1 MRSKNSRVV
10 IASALVTTALALSI
24 GGFATVSL
32 RDSQLQTID
41 SQLKKIDDAV
51 RANPDSPVSSALDAA
66 SEEDFNITI
75 AIVSIKG
82 RVTIINESRLDF
94 DSLPTEIILT
104 SALTSPVTVEADEKY
119 RLLAQ
124 KISGGERLIFADSL
138 ATIESTFIS
147 NLKRVLL
154 FTLLMDLLAI
164 GVSFLILGRN
174 NRKLEAESLKRMQQF
189 LADASHDL
197 RTPLTVIKGY
207 SELLS
212 ENQIQSTE
220 DRTRAYER
228 VNSEIIRMENLI
240 HDLLLLAELGETTR
254 PIFEEVN
261 LTDLVTSYAH
271 DFSTLN
277 PERDLEEK
285 IESAII
291 IDGSVEHLRRLIQ
304 NVFNNIT
311 RHTEEGTPVKVTLS
325 MAGKRVMLLI
335 EDGGKGLP
343 QGGYRDSVTAINRFN
358 SSRSPETGGSGL
370 GLSIIAAIVSEHDGV
385 LNLRKSELGGLAV
398 EIYFL

>member
-1 MRSKNSRVV
+1 MRRKSSRVV

-32 RDSQLQTID
+32 RDSQIQTID
-41 SQLKKIDDAV
+41 LQLKKIDDAV

-75 AIVSIKG
+75 AIVSSNG

-94 DSLPTEIILT
+94 NSLPDDSLLA
-104 SALTSPVTVEADEKY
+104 SALISPVTVEAEESY

-124 KISGGERLIFADSL
+124 AISGGDRLVFADSL
-138 ATIESTFIS
+138 ATIESTFTS

-154 FTLLMDLLAI
+154 FTLLVDLLAI
-164 GVSFLILGRN
+164 GISVLILGRN
-174 NRKLEAESLKRMQQF
+174 NRKLEADSLLRMQRF

-212 ENQIQSTE
+212 KNQIQSSE
-220 DRTRAYER
+220 DRNRAYER

-261 LTDLVTSYAH
+261 LTDLVTSYSH

-277 PERDLEEK
+277 PTRTLEVK
-285 IESAII
+285 IDSDIT

-304 NVFNNIT
+304 NIFNNII
-311 RHTEEGTPVKVTLS
+311 RHTDKSAPVRVTLC
-325 MAGKRVMLLI
+325 MKGKRAVLTI

-343 QGGYRDSVTAINRFN
+343 EDGYRDAVTALNRFD

-370 GLSIIAAIVSEHDGV
+370 GLSIIAAIVSEHGGI
-385 LNLRKSELGGLAV
+385 LNLKKSELGGLAV
-398 EIYFL
+398 EILI

>member
-1 MRSKNSRVV
+1 MRRKSSRVV

-32 RDSQLQTID
+32 RDSQIQTID
-41 SQLKKIDDAV
+41 LQLKKIDDAV

-75 AIVSIKG
+75 AIVSSNG

-94 DSLPTEIILT
+94 NSLPNDSLLA
-104 SALTSPVTVEADEKY
+104 SALISPVTVEAEESY

-124 KISGGERLIFADSL
+124 AISGGDRLVFADSL
-138 ATIESTFIS
+138 ATIESTFTS

-154 FTLLMDLLAI
+154 FTLLVDLLAI
-164 GVSFLILGRN
+164 GISVLILGRN
-174 NRKLEAESLKRMQQF
+174 NRKLEADSLLRMQRF

-212 ENQIQSTE
+212 KNQIQSSE
-220 DRTRAYER
+220 DRNRAYER

-261 LTDLVTSYAH
+261 LTDLVTSYSH

-277 PERDLEEK
+277 PTRTLGVNIDSD
-285 IESAII
+285 IT

-304 NVFNNIT
+304 NIFNNII
-311 RHTEEGTPVKVTLS
+311 RHTDQSAPVRVTLCTR
-325 MAGKRVMLLI
+325 GKRAVLTI

-343 QGGYRDSVTAINRFN
+343 EDGYRDAVTALNRFD

-370 GLSIIAAIVSEHDGV
+370 GLSIIAAIVSEHDGI
-385 LNLRKSELGGLAV
+385 LNLKKSELGGLAV
-398 EIYFL
+398 EILI

>member
-1 MRSKNSRVV
+1 VRRKSSRVV

-32 RDSQLQTID
+32 RNSQIQTID
-41 SQLKKIDDAV
+41 LQLKKIDDAV
-51 RANPDSPVSSALDAA
+51 RSNPDSPVSSALDAA

-75 AIVSIKG
+75 AIVSSKG
-82 RVTIINESRLDF
+82 KVTIINESRLDF
-94 DSLPTEIILT
+94 DSLPQEPVLAA
-104 SALTSPVTVEADEKY
+104 ALISPVTVDADESY

-124 KISGGERLIFADSL
+124 MISGGDRLIFADSL
-138 ATIESTFIS
+138 ATIDSTYSS

-154 FTLLMDLLAI
+154 FTLLADLLAI
-164 GVSFLILGRN
+164 GISVLILGRN
-174 NRKLEAESLKRMQQF
+174 NRKLEADSLLRMQRF

-212 ENQIQSTE
+212 KNQIQSLE
-220 DRTRAYER
+220 DQARAYER

-277 PERDLEEK
+277 PARHLEDA
-285 IESAII
+285 IDSAIT

-304 NVFNNIT
+304 NIFNNIT
-311 RHTEEGTPVKVTLS
+311 RHTEESAPVKVTLRIT
-325 MAGKRVMLLI
+325 GKRVVLTI

-343 QGGYRDSVTAINRFN
+343 QGGYRDAVTALNRFDSN
-358 SSRSPETGGSGL
+358 RSSETGGSGL
-370 GLSIIAAIVSEHDGV
+370 GLSIIAAIVAEHDGV

-398 EIYFL
+398 EIVF

>member
-1 MRSKNSRVV
+1 MRRKGSRV
-10 IASALVTTALALSI
+10 ILASALVTTALSLSI

-32 RDSQLQTID
+32 KNSQIQTID
-41 SQLKKIDDAV
+41 LQLKKIVDAV
-51 RANPDSPVSSALDAA
+51 RANPNSPVSSALDAA
-66 SEEDFNITI
+66 AEEDFNITI
-75 AIVSIKG
+75 AIISSKDK
-82 RVTIINESRLDF
+82 VTIINESRLDF
-94 DSLPTEIILT
+94 ESLPEDAVL
-104 SALTSPVTVEADEKY
+104 SAALKSPITVEADENY

-124 KISGGERLIFADSL
+124 VISGGDQLVFADSL
-138 ATIESTFIS
+138 SNIESTFTS
-147 NLKRVLL
+147 NLKRLLL
-154 FTLLMDLLAI
+154 FTLLVDLLAI
-164 GVSFLILGRN
+164 GISVLLLGRN
-174 NRKLEAESLKRMQQF
+174 NRKLEADSLLRMQRF

-212 ENQIQSTE
+212 KNQIQSSE

-254 PIFEEVN
+254 PIFGEVN

-277 PERDLEEK
+277 PARTLEEK
-285 IESAII
+285 IDSAIA

-304 NVFNNIT
+304 NIFNNIT
-311 RHTEEGTPVKVTLS
+311 RHTEASAPVKVTLC
-325 MAGKRVMLLI
+325 MTGKRAVLTI

-343 QGGYRDSVTAINRFN
+343 EDGYREAVTALNRFD

-370 GLSIIAAIVSEHDGV
+370 GLSIIAAIVSEHDGT
-385 LNLRKSELGGLAV
+385 LNLKKSELGGLAV
-398 EIYFL
+398 EILF

>member
-1 MRSKNSRVV
+1 VRRKSSRVV

-32 RDSQLQTID
+32 RDSQIQTID
-41 SQLKKIDDAV
+41 LQLKKIDDAV
-51 RANPDSPVSSALDAA
+51 RANPNSPVSSALDAA

-75 AIVSIKG
+75 AIVSSTG

-94 DSLPTEIILT
+94 NSLPDESFLA
-104 SALTSPVTVEADEKY
+104 SALTSPVTVEAEESY
-119 RLLAQ
+119 RLLAEA
-124 KISGGERLIFADSL
+124 ISGGDRLVFADSL
-138 ATIESTFIS
+138 ASIESTFTS
-147 NLKRVLL
+147 NLKRVLI
-154 FTLLMDLLAI
+154 FTLLVDLLAI
-164 GVSFLILGRN
+164 GISVLILGRN
-174 NRKLEAESLKRMQQF
+174 NRKLEADSLLRMQRF

-212 ENQIQSTE
+212 KNQIQSSE
-220 DRTRAYER
+220 DRNRAYER

-261 LTDLVTSYAH
+261 LTDLVTSYSH

-277 PERDLEEK
+277 PTRTLEVNIDSE
-285 IESAII
+285 IM

-304 NVFNNIT
+304 NIFNNII
-311 RHTEEGTPVKVTLS
+311 RHTDASAPVRVTLC
-325 MAGKRVMLLI
+325 MKGKRAMLTI

-343 QGGYRDSVTAINRFN
+343 EDGYRDAVTALNRFD

-370 GLSIIAAIVSEHDGV
+370 GLSIIAAIVSEHGGI
-385 LNLRKSELGGLAV
+385 LNLKQSELGGLAV
-398 EIYFL
+398 EILF

>member
-1 MRSKNSRVV
+1 VRRKSSRVV
-10 IASALVTTALALSI
+10 IAGALVTTALALSI

-32 RDSQLQTID
+32 RDSQIQTID
-41 SQLKKIDDAV
+41 LQLKKIDDAV

-75 AIVSIKG
+75 AIVSSNG

-94 DSLPTEIILT
+94 NSLPDDSFLA
-104 SALTSPVTVEADEKY
+104 SALISPVTVEAEESY

-124 KISGGERLIFADSL
+124 AISGGDRLVFADSL
-138 ATIESTFIS
+138 ATIESTFTS

-154 FTLLMDLLAI
+154 FTLLVDLLAI
-164 GVSFLILGRN
+164 GISILILGRN
-174 NRKLEAESLKRMQQF
+174 NRKLEADSLLRMQRF

-212 ENQIQSTE
+212 KNQIQSSE
-220 DRTRAYER
+220 DRNRAYER

-261 LTDLVTSYAH
+261 LTDLVTSYSH

-277 PERDLEEK
+277 P
-285 IESAII
+285 I
-291 IDGSVEHLRRLIQ
+291 LI
-304 NVFNNIT
+304 T
-311 RHTEEGTPVKVTLS
+311 C
-325 MAGKRVMLLI
+325 KR
-335 EDGGKGLP
+335 G
-343 QGGYRDSVTAINRFN
+343 
-358 SSRSPETGGSGL
+358 SSR
-370 GLSIIAAIVSEHDGV
+370 IIFTKQYS
-385 LNLRKSELGGLAV
+385 
-398 EIYFL
+398 

>member
-1 MRSKNSRVV
+1 MRRKSSRVV

-32 RDSQLQTID
+32 RNSQIQTID
-41 SQLKKIDDAV
+41 LQLKKINDAV

-75 AIVSIKG
+75 AIVSSKG
-82 RVTIINESRLDF
+82 KVTIINESRLSF
-94 DSLPTEIILT
+94 DSLPDEPVLAT
-104 SALTSPVTVEADEKY
+104 ALISPVTVEADENY

-124 KISGGERLIFADSL
+124 VISGGDRLIFADSL
-138 ATIESTFIS
+138 ATIDSTYAS

-164 GVSFLILGRN
+164 GISVLILGRN
-174 NRKLEAESLKRMQQF
+174 NRKLEADSLLRMQRF

-212 ENQIQSTE
+212 KNQFQSVE

-261 LTDLVTSYAH
+261 LTDLVASYAH

-277 PERDLEEK
+277 PARHLVD
-285 IESAII
+285 AIDSGI
-291 IDGSVEHLRRLIQ
+291 TIDGSVEHLRRLIQ
-304 NVFNNIT
+304 NIFNNIT
-311 RHTEEGTPVKVTLS
+311 RHTEESAPVKVTLRI
-325 MAGKRVMLLI
+325 AGKRVVLTI

-343 QGGYRDSVTAINRFN
+343 QGGYRDAVTALNRFD

-370 GLSIIAAIVSEHDGV
+370 GLSIIAAIVAEHDGV

-398 EIYFL
+398 EILF

>member
-1 MRSKNSRVV
+1 VRRKSSRVV

-32 RDSQLQTID
+32 RDSQIQTID
-41 SQLKKIDDAV
+41 VQLKKIDDAV

-75 AIVSIKG
+75 AIVSSNG

-94 DSLPTEIILT
+94 NSLPNDSLLA
-104 SALTSPVTVEADEKY
+104 SALMSPVTVEAEESY

-124 KISGGERLIFADSL
+124 VISGGDRLVFADSL
-138 ATIESTFIS
+138 ATIESTFTS

-154 FTLLMDLLAI
+154 FTLLVDLLAI
-164 GVSFLILGRN
+164 GISVLILGRN
-174 NRKLEAESLKRMQQF
+174 NRKLESDSLLRMQRF

-212 ENQIQSTE
+212 KNQIQSSE
-220 DRTRAYER
+220 DRNRAYER

-261 LTDLVTSYAH
+261 LTDLVTSYSH

-277 PERDLEEK
+277 PTRTLEVN
-285 IESAII
+285 IDSDIT

-304 NVFNNIT
+304 NTFNNII
-311 RHTEEGTPVKVTLS
+311 RHTDQSAPVRVTLCTK
-325 MAGKRVMLLI
+325 GKRAVLTI

-343 QGGYRDSVTAINRFN
+343 EDGYRDAVTALNRFD

-370 GLSIIAAIVSEHDGV
+370 GLSIIAAIVSEHGGI
-385 LNLRKSELGGLAV
+385 LNLKKSELGGLAV
-398 EIYFL
+398 EILI

>member
-1 MRSKNSRVV
+1 VRRKSSRVV

-32 RDSQLQTID
+32 RDSQIQTID
-41 SQLKKIDDAV
+41 LQLKKIDDAV
-51 RANPDSPVSSALDAA
+51 RSNPDSPVSSALDAA

-75 AIVSIKG
+75 AIVSSKG
-82 RVTIINESRLDF
+82 KVTIINESRLDF
-94 DSLPTEIILT
+94 DSLPQEPVLAA
-104 SALTSPVTVEADEKY
+104 ALISPVTVDAEESY

-124 KISGGERLIFADSL
+124 MISGGDRLIFADSL
-138 ATIESTFIS
+138 TTIDSTYSS

-154 FTLLMDLLAI
+154 FTLLADLLAI
-164 GVSFLILGRN
+164 GVSVLILGRN
-174 NRKLEAESLKRMQQF
+174 NRKLEADSLLRMQRF

-212 ENQIQSTE
+212 KNQIQSLE
-220 DRTRAYER
+220 DQARAYER

-277 PERDLEEK
+277 PARHLEDA
-285 IESAII
+285 IDSAIT

-304 NVFNNIT
+304 NIFNNIT
-311 RHTEEGTPVKVTLS
+311 RHTEESAPVKVTLRIT
-325 MAGKRVMLLI
+325 GKRVVLTI

-343 QGGYRDSVTAINRFN
+343 QGGYRDAVTALNRFDSN
-358 SSRSPETGGSGL
+358 RSSETGGSGL
-370 GLSIIAAIVSEHDGV
+370 GLSIIAAIVAEHDGV

-398 EIYFL
+398 EIVF

>member
-1 MRSKNSRVV
+1 VRRKSSRVV

-32 RDSQLQTID
+32 RNSQIQTID
-41 SQLKKIDDAV
+41 LQLKKIDDAV
-51 RANPDSPVSSALDAA
+51 RSNPDSPVSSALDAA

-75 AIVSIKG
+75 AIVSSKG
-82 RVTIINESRLDF
+82 KVTIINESRLDF
-94 DSLPTEIILT
+94 DSLPQEPVLAA
-104 SALTSPVTVEADEKY
+104 ALISPVTVDAEESY

-124 KISGGERLIFADSL
+124 MISGGDRLIFADSL
-138 ATIESTFIS
+138 TTIDSTYSS

-154 FTLLMDLLAI
+154 FTLLADLLAI
-164 GVSFLILGRN
+164 GVSVLILGRN
-174 NRKLEAESLKRMQQF
+174 NRKLEADSLLRMQRF

-212 ENQIQSTE
+212 KNQIQSLE
-220 DRTRAYER
+220 DQARAYER

-261 LTDLVTSYAH
+261 LTDLVTSYVH

-277 PERDLEEK
+277 PARHLEDA
-285 IESAII
+285 IDSAIT

-304 NVFNNIT
+304 NILNNIT
-311 RHTEEGTPVKVTLS
+311 RHTEECAPVKVTLRIT
-325 MAGKRVMLLI
+325 GKRVVLTI

-343 QGGYRDSVTAINRFN
+343 QGGYRDAVTALNRFDSN
-358 SSRSPETGGSGL
+358 RSSETGGSGL
-370 GLSIIAAIVSEHDGV
+370 GLSIIAAIVAEHDGV

-398 EIYFL
+398 EIVF

>member
-1 MRSKNSRVV
+1 MRRKSSRVV

-32 RDSQLQTID
+32 RDSQIQTID
-41 SQLKKIDDAV
+41 LQLKKIDDAV

-75 AIVSIKG
+75 AIVSSNG

-94 DSLPTEIILT
+94 NSLPNDSLLA
-104 SALTSPVTVEADEKY
+104 SALISPVTVEAEESY

-124 KISGGERLIFADSL
+124 AISGGDRLVFADSL
-138 ATIESTFIS
+138 ATIESTFTS

-154 FTLLMDLLAI
+154 FTLLVDLLAI
-164 GVSFLILGRN
+164 GISVLILGRN
-174 NRKLEAESLKRMQQF
+174 NRKLEADSLLRMQRF

-212 ENQIQSTE
+212 KNQIQSTE
-220 DRTRAYER
+220 DRNRAYER

-261 LTDLVTSYAH
+261 LTDLVISYSH

-277 PERDLEEK
+277 PTRTLGVNIDSD
-285 IESAII
+285 IT

-304 NVFNNIT
+304 NIFNNII
-311 RHTEEGTPVKVTLS
+311 RHTDQSAPVRVTLCTK
-325 MAGKRVMLLI
+325 GKRAVLTI

-343 QGGYRDSVTAINRFN
+343 EDGYRDAVTALNRFD

-385 LNLRKSELGGLAV
+385 LNLKKSELGGLAV
-398 EIYFL
+398 EILI

>member
-1 MRSKNSRVV
+1 MRRKSSRVV

-32 RDSQLQTID
+32 RDSQIQTID
-41 SQLKKIDDAV
+41 VQLKKIDDAV

-75 AIVSIKG
+75 AIVSSNG

-94 DSLPTEIILT
+94 NSLPNDSLLA
-104 SALTSPVTVEADEKY
+104 SALISPVTVEAEESY

-124 KISGGERLIFADSL
+124 AISGGDRLVFADSL
-138 ATIESTFIS
+138 ATIESTFTS

-154 FTLLMDLLAI
+154 FTLLVDLLAI
-164 GVSFLILGRN
+164 GISVLILGRN
-174 NRKLEAESLKRMQQF
+174 NRKLEADSLLRMQRF

-212 ENQIQSTE
+212 KNQIQSSE
-220 DRTRAYER
+220 DRNRAYER

-261 LTDLVTSYAH
+261 LTDLVTSYSH

-277 PERDLEEK
+277 PTRTLEVN
-285 IESAII
+285 IDSDIT

-304 NVFNNIT
+304 NIFNNII
-311 RHTEEGTPVKVTLS
+311 RHTDQSAPVRVTLC
-325 MAGKRVMLLI
+325 MKGKRAVLTI

-343 QGGYRDSVTAINRFN
+343 EDGYRDAVTALNRFD

-370 GLSIIAAIVSEHDGV
+370 GLSIIAAIVSEHDGI
-385 LNLRKSELGGLAV
+385 LNLKRSELGGLAV
-398 EIYFL
+398 EILI

>member
-1 MRSKNSRVV
+1 MRRKSSRVV

-32 RDSQLQTID
+32 RDSQIQTID
-41 SQLKKIDDAV
+41 LQLKKIDDAV

-75 AIVSIKG
+75 AIVSSNG

-94 DSLPTEIILT
+94 NSLPNDSLLA
-104 SALTSPVTVEADEKY
+104 SALISPVTVEAEESY

-124 KISGGERLIFADSL
+124 VISGGDRLVFADSL
-138 ATIESTFIS
+138 ATIESTFTS

-154 FTLLMDLLAI
+154 FTLLVDLLAI
-164 GVSFLILGRN
+164 GISVLILGRN
-174 NRKLEAESLKRMQQF
+174 NRKLEADSLLRMQRF

-212 ENQIQSTE
+212 KNQIQSSE
-220 DRTRAYER
+220 DRNRAYER

-261 LTDLVTSYAH
+261 LTDLVTSYSH

-277 PERDLEEK
+277 PTRTLEVN
-285 IESAII
+285 IDSDIT

-304 NVFNNIT
+304 NIFNNII
-311 RHTEEGTPVKVTLS
+311 RHTDQSAPVRVTLC
-325 MAGKRVMLLI
+325 MKGKRAVLTI

-343 QGGYRDSVTAINRFN
+343 EDGYRDAVTALNRFD

-370 GLSIIAAIVSEHDGV
+370 GLSIIAAIVSEHDGI
-385 LNLRKSELGGLAV
+385 LNLKKSELGGLAV
-398 EIYFL
+398 EILI

>member
-1 MRSKNSRVV
+1 MRRKSSRVV

-32 RDSQLQTID
+32 RNSQIQTID
-41 SQLKKIDDAV
+41 LQLKKIDDAV
-51 RANPDSPVSSALDAA
+51 RSNPDSPVSSALDAA

-75 AIVSIKG
+75 AIVSSKG
-82 RVTIINESRLDF
+82 KVTIINESRLDF
-94 DSLPTEIILT
+94 DSLPQEPVLAA
-104 SALTSPVTVEADEKY
+104 ALISPVTVDADESY

-124 KISGGERLIFADSL
+124 MISGGDRLIFADSL
-138 ATIESTFIS
+138 ATIDSTYSS

-154 FTLLMDLLAI
+154 FTLLADLLAI
-164 GVSFLILGRN
+164 GISVLILGRN
-174 NRKLEAESLKRMQQF
+174 NRKLEADSLLRMQRF

-212 ENQIQSTE
+212 KNQIQSLE
-220 DRTRAYER
+220 DQARAYER

-277 PERDLEEK
+277 PARHLEDA
-285 IESAII
+285 IDSAIT

-304 NVFNNIT
+304 NILNNIT
-311 RHTEEGTPVKVTLS
+311 RHTEESAPVKVTLRIT
-325 MAGKRVMLLI
+325 GKRVVLTI

-343 QGGYRDSVTAINRFN
+343 QGGYRDAVTALNRFDSN
-358 SSRSPETGGSGL
+358 RSSETGGSGL
-370 GLSIIAAIVSEHDGV
+370 GLSIIAAIVAEHDGV

-398 EIYFL
+398 EIVF

>member
-1 MRSKNSRVV
+1 MRRKSSRVV

-32 RDSQLQTID
+32 RNSQIQTID
-41 SQLKKIDDAV
+41 LQLKKIDDAV
-51 RANPDSPVSSALDAA
+51 RSNPDSPVSSALDAA

-75 AIVSIKG
+75 AIVSSKG
-82 RVTIINESRLDF
+82 KVTIINESRLDF
-94 DSLPTEIILT
+94 DSLPQEPVLAA
-104 SALTSPVTVEADEKY
+104 ALISPVTVDAEENY

-124 KISGGERLIFADSL
+124 MISGGDRLIFADSL
-138 ATIESTFIS
+138 ATIDSTYSS

-154 FTLLMDLLAI
+154 FTLLADLLAI
-164 GVSFLILGRN
+164 GVSVLILGRN
-174 NRKLEAESLKRMQQF
+174 NRKLEADSLLRMQRF

-212 ENQIQSTE
+212 KNQIQSLE
-220 DRTRAYER
+220 DQARAYER

-277 PERDLEEK
+277 PARHLEDA
-285 IESAII
+285 IDSAIT

-304 NVFNNIT
+304 NILNNIT
-311 RHTEEGTPVKVTLS
+311 RHTEESAPVKVTLRIT
-325 MAGKRVMLLI
+325 GKRVVLTI

-343 QGGYRDSVTAINRFN
+343 QGGYRDAVTALNRFDSN
-358 SSRSPETGGSGL
+358 RSSEKGGSGL
-370 GLSIIAAIVSEHDGV
+370 GLSIIAAIVAEHDGV

-398 EIYFL
+398 EIVF

>member
-1 MRSKNSRVV
+1 VRRKSSRVV

-32 RDSQLQTID
+32 RNSQIQTID
-41 SQLKKIDDAV
+41 LQLKKIDDAV
-51 RANPDSPVSSALDAA
+51 RSNPDSPVSSALDAA

-75 AIVSIKG
+75 AIVSSKG
-82 RVTIINESRLDF
+82 KVTIINESRLDF
-94 DSLPTEIILT
+94 DSLPQEPVLAA
-104 SALTSPVTVEADEKY
+104 ALISPVTVDAEESY
-119 RLLAQ
+119 RLLVQ
-124 KISGGERLIFADSL
+124 MISGGDRLIFADSL
-138 ATIESTFIS
+138 TTIDSTYFS

-154 FTLLMDLLAI
+154 FTLLADLLAI
-164 GVSFLILGRN
+164 GVSVLILGRN
-174 NRKLEAESLKRMQQF
+174 NRKLEADSLLRMQRF

-212 ENQIQSTE
+212 KNQIQSLE
-220 DRTRAYER
+220 DQARAYER

-277 PERDLEEK
+277 PARHLEDA
-285 IESAII
+285 IDSAIT

-304 NVFNNIT
+304 NILNNIT
-311 RHTEEGTPVKVTLS
+311 RHTEESAPVKVTLRIT
-325 MAGKRVMLLI
+325 GKRVVLTI

-343 QGGYRDSVTAINRFN
+343 QGGYRDAVTALNRFDSN
-358 SSRSPETGGSGL
+358 RSSETGGSGL
-370 GLSIIAAIVSEHDGV
+370 GLSIIAAIVAEHDGV

-398 EIYFL
+398 EIVF